1 MQKLGQST
9 SQALEQISNGSLQN
23 STNDCSQAVHKSLS
37 LLTVELT
44 TAGRLKGDNVDLL
57 VETLTKDLALY
68 PETWVIRAIHEHR
81 KASPFW
87 PALADLVKHM
97 QPAIDAEER
106 AKAFERNQQ
115 ASREFVNAGGKQSEL
130 DAEERKAVVI
140 AKLGYDPNDARSRRK
155 FQEESYF
162 RKQCITAGVS
172 FEETQAMSGDEV
184 LSKLLQHGTLE

>member
-1 MQKLGQST
+1 
-9 SQALEQISNGSLQN
+9 
-23 STNDCSQAVHKSLS
+23 
-37 LLTVELT
+37 
-44 TAGRLKGDNVDLL
+44 LL

-87 PALADLVKHM
+87 PAIADLVKHM
-97 QPAIDAEER
+97 QPAINAEER
-106 AKAFERNQQ
+106 AKAFKRNQQ

-140 AKLGYDPNDARSRRK
+140 AKLGYDPNDARAGRK

-184 LSKLLQHGTLE
+184 LSKLMSKDKPWNDPKELKASAKRLAADMDRQDSDWKNAS